1 MTVVRCLLLVL
12 FPLSDHCAAQDAPLK
27 WGTVK
32 GQIVMDGKPEA
43 VSSLEVERDKEFCGK
58 HDLKDE
64 SLLVNPKNGGLQNV
78 VIWLSS
84 RKEVPVHPDLQ
95 ALPKPAKL
103 DNRDCGFHPR
113 IVRLRCNQTLQAINS
128 DPVAH
133 NVAVYGR
140 RNQPFSIVVP
150 GDMPLERSFAREEV
164 APIRV
169 DCSIHPWM
177 HAYLII
183 TEHPYSVVTDKDGR
197 FEIRNVPQ
205 GEWEFKM
212 WHERPGYLRT
222 VQGQEKMEL
231 KRGLLKVDVSEQTD
245 LGTWKVPVADFAADQ

>member
-1 MTVVRCLLLVL
+1 MTVVRCLLLAL
-12 FPLSDHCAAQDAPLK
+12 FPLSGLCAAQDAPLK

-32 GQIVMDGKPEA
+32 GQIVLDGKPEA
-43 VSSLEVERDKEFCGK
+43 VSRLEVERDKEFCGK

-64 SLLVNPKNGGLQNV
+64 SLLVNPKNGGVQNV

-84 RKEVPVHPDLQ
+84 RRDVPVHPDLK

-177 HAYLII
+177 NAYLII

-197 FEIRNVPQ
+197 FEICNVPQ
-205 GEWEFKM
+205 GEWEFKL

-222 VQGQEKMEL
+222 VEGREKQEL

-245 LGTWKVPVADFAADQ
+245 LGTLKVPVADFAADE